1 MSIEL
6 KLSGLSCGHC
16 ERAVTQALAAVPGV
30 DKVLRV
36 DRVAGVAEVEGE
48 ADPQALVE
56 AIREEGYQAELPS

>member
-36 DRVAGVAEVEGE
+36 DRVAGVAEVEG
-48 ADPQALVE
+48 
-56 AIREEGYQAELPS
+56 IREEGYQAELPS